1 MKTGY
6 YHSPIGVLELK
17 ATENALVELIISSKE
32 SVTNSASNSIIQDA
46 IEQLTEYFAGKRKT
60 FSIPLAPSGTPF
72 QQQVWTQLQNIP
84 YGKTISYAQL
94 AQMVDN
100 PKACR
105 AVGSANGKNPIP
117 IIIPCHRVITS
128 NGGLGGFAYG
138 LDMKKWLLELEQ

>member
-17 ATENALVELIISSKE
+17 ATESALVELIISSKE

-94 AQMVDN
+94 AQMVDS

-117 IIIPCHRVITS
+117 VIIPCHRVITS